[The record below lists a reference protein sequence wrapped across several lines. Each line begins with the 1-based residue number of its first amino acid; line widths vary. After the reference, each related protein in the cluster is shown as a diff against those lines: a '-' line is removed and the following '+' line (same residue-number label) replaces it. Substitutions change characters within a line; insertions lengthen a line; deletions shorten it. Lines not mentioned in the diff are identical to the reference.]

1 MRHEPQHIETPN
13 VGVRTLTPTYL
24 PTELVLDSRHTL
36 DKTVITWKKNMTE
49 LQLANS
55 KDSNALFK
63 RKFLQKAIAAHGIL
77 SNGGI
82 PDKHKKIIEKRISN
96 QALHKKT
103 KERTL
108 NNDFLVFFKELL
120 GYKSAGDLSNAK
132 SWDVEPEY
140 KGIDYALGEFSKAK
154 KTVLVPFELKGPDTY
169 DLTRPM
175 KGRKESTVEQATRYA
190 LNSQGTAKWILV
202 SNCLEFRLYKF
213 PGSTSQYEQWL
224 IEDLIKPADY
234 ARFILLLSKTNPLGG
249 VTEQLYSDSQQ
260 TEKDISDQLYRDYRQ
275 LRIDLINGLKKDNN
289 AIRRKAMVRIS
300 QKLLDRMLFIAF
312 AEDRGLLPRNTLQN
326 RIFKESGAGFTVWD
340 VIKKLF
346 ADIDKGNVRTGI
358 PAYNGGLFAA
368 DPELEKLA
376 VSTGLLK
383 KFKILYDYDF
393 DNDIGTP
400 VLGHIFEQSIA
411 DLDEIYDAV
420 TEDQELQ
427 GNAKATLGTSG
438 KRKKDGI
445 VYTPEFITDYIIKHA
460 LGGYL
465 EQKKASITHE
475 QDSAAYWLAYRDIL
489 AKTRVLDPACGSG
502 AFLIGAFK
510 YLKAEYDF
518 VNRRIN
524 ELNAIGLSSEKP
536 SPEGEG
542 WVRGNQNKEDS
553 QFKSP
558 HPSLLPGGE
567 GANDPTPKN
576 TDLFGLDLDADI
588 LNNNLFGVDLNPES
602 IEITQ
607 LALWLETAE
616 QGKKLKPLDQNIQQG
631 NSIIHHK
638 HTDKDAFLWREK
650 FKKVMDAGGFD
661 VILGNPPYVRQERL
675 SAIKPYLQEHY
686 QTYHGVADL
695 YTYFFEL
702 GMGLLKKG
710 GRLGYI
716 SSSTFFRTN
725 SGTPLRDYLK
735 VHSNILT
742 VIDFNDYPVFSGVT
756 TYPAILILEKP
767 DKPRKQAPKSDF
779 TFLNITAK
787 KDPQHNALKQQ
798 LLTDFGSMKQATLK
812 AEAWQLEDERFTS
825 LRQKITKGC
834 LTLKEVYGSPLYGI
848 KTGLNE
854 AFVINQ
860 QQYGQL
866 KQDDPDGKILKPFLE
881 GKDLK
886 RWRAESR
893 GLYVIFTR
901 RGVGIDAYPLIKAHL
916 QQFRE
921 QLEPKPKDWPANKTW
936 AGRKAGSYKW
946 YEIQDTVAYY
956 ENFEKEKIIWCDISS
971 ANNFSLYKETIF
983 LANTGYILPTNDLFL
998 LGYLN
1003 SSACEWL
1010 FKAKSTMI
1018 SGGYYRYIRQY
1029 VDTIPMPTASP
1040 EQQKSIADLA
1050 EKCQTNAQ
1058 ARYELEQKVQRRF
1071 LENLR
1076 PTNNA
1081 EPLNTKLGEW
1091 WKLAT
1096 VTELAAEAGKAF
1108 KLKKSEALKVDLT
1121 NPTQQDNWET
1131 YLKDN
1136 TRQWQIYTQ
1145 SIKTLEQQINTAVY
1159 ALFNLTPEEISL
1171 IERG

>member
-1 MRHEPQHIETPN
+1 MTEPQ
-13 VGVRTLTPTYL
+13 
-24 PTELVLDSRHTL
+24 
-36 DKTVITWKKNMTE
+36 
-49 LQLANS
+49 LASN
-55 KDSNALFK
+55 KDNNALFN
-63 RKFLQKAIAAHGIL
+63 RKFIQKAVAAHSIL
-77 SNGGI
+77 SNGEI

-96 QALHKKT
+96 HALYKKT

-190 LNSQGTAKWILV
+190 LTSQGTAKWFLV

-213 PGSTSQYEQWL
+213 PGSTSQYEQWS
-224 IEDLIKPADY
+224 IEDLIKPDEY
-234 ARFILLLSKTNPLGG
+234 ARFILLLSKTNLLGG

-312 AEDRGLLPRNTLQN
+312 AEDRGLLPRNTLHN
-326 RIFKESGAGFTVWD
+326 RIFKEPGAGFTVWD

-346 ADIDKGNVRTGI
+346 ADIDKGNPQNGI

-368 DPELEKLA
+368 DSELEKLT
-376 VSTGLLK
+376 VSTTLLK
-383 KFKILYDYDF
+383 KFKTLYDYDF

-411 DLDEIYDAV
+411 DLDEIYDVV

-427 GNAKATLGTSG
+427 GNAKTTLGTSG
-438 KRKKDGI
+438 KRKQDGI
-445 VYTPEFITDYIIKHA
+445 VYTPEFITDYIIKHT

-518 VNRRIN
+518 VNRQI
-524 ELNAIGLSSEKP
+524 KP

-542 WVRGNQNKEDS
+542 WVTTARMQEVGQRREQLPRGNQNKEDS

-558 HPSLLPGGE
+558 HPNLRPPGMEEVRQRIGNPCRLPG
-567 GANDPTPKN
+567 DTTPKN

-588 LNNNLFGVDLNPES
+588 LNNNLFGVDLNLES

-638 HTDKDAFLWREK
+638 HTDKEAFLWKEK

-675 SAIKPYLQEHY
+675 GAIKPYLQEHY

-702 GMGLLKKG
+702 GIDLLKKG

-725 SGTPLRDYLK
+725 SGTPLREYLK

-787 KDPQHNALKQQ
+787 KDPQHSALKQQ

-812 AEAWQLEDERFTS
+812 VEAWQLEDERFAN
-825 LRQKITKGC
+825 LRQKITKGYK
-834 LTLKEVYGSPLYGI
+834 TLKEVYGSPLYGI

-860 QQYGQL
+860 QQYEQL

-893 GLYVIFTR
+893 GLY
-901 RGVGIDAYPLIKAHL
+901 LILFPKGWTL
-916 QQFRE
+916 E
-921 QLEPKPKDWPANKTW
+921 QLRPKKDVENPPENTTALEEPEAW
-936 AGRKAGSYKW
+936 AYLQLHYPNIAGHLSIYATQGRKRGDKGDFWWELRAC
-946 YEIQDTVAYY
+946 AYY
-956 ENFEKEKIIWCDISS
+956 EQFENGKLIYNRFMDKSLFCYFDKTYFNNALNLIPKTSYFEAGLFNSNVTWFVLIS
-971 ANNFSLYKETIF
+971 
-983 LANTGYILPTNDLFL
+983 
-998 LGYLN
+998 LGA
-1003 SSACEWL
+1003 S
-1010 FKAKSTMI
+1010 M
-1018 SGGYYRYIRQY
+1018 SGGFYQIHGHLLDR
-1029 VDTIPMPTASP
+1029 IPIPTATD
-1040 EQQKSIADLA
+1040 EQKKAIGNLA
-1050 EKCQTNAQ
+1050 QQCQTNAQ
-1058 ARYELEQKVQRRF
+1058 ARYELEQKVQRRL

-1076 PTNNA
+1076 PANNL
-1081 EPLNTKLGEW
+1081 EPLNTKLSEW

-1096 VTELAAEAGKAF
+1096 VTELAIETGKAF
-1108 KLKKSEALKVDLT
+1108 KLKKSETLKVDLS
-1121 NPTQQDNWET
+1121 NPAKQDEWET

-1136 TRQWQIYTQ
+1136 TRQWQTYTQ
-1145 SIKTLEQQINTAVY
+1145 TIKTLEQHINTAVY
-1159 ALFNLTPEEISL
+1159 ALFDLTPEEIGL